1 MNKKILGKKKF
12 TVSDQK
18 YFSSISHDFNPT
30 HYDFRA
36 KKIFLKRKI
45 VHGINI
51 LITAID
57 FWIKKEKSIP
67 EVIQCNFVRPL
78 KLFDNAIFFYFKISE
93 SKYSIE
99 VKINNMLYTKI
110 LLDFNHAQ
118 INKNYNFS
126 TSKSILIKKSK
137 KALDIVP
144 KFFIHKKFKIKLNKR
159 NNFKK
164 FYLKNTTFGKNLY
177 SSLLEASFFIGMIC
191 PGKNAI
197 FTSIKFRLTEIANK
211 NDYIYFFVKKFDNR
225 VNIFEIVTKGF
236 IQSEIKAFYRPSF
249 KKSK

>member
-1 MNKKILGKKKF
+1 MIKKILGKKKF
-12 TVSDQK
+12 TISDQK
-18 YFSSISHDFNPT
+18 YFSSISLDYNPT
-30 HYDFRA
+30 HYGFVG

-45 VHGINI
+45 VHGVNI
-51 LITAID
+51 LIVAID

-67 EVIQCNFVRPL
+67 EIVQCNFVRPI
-78 KLFDNAIFFYFKISE
+78 KLFDNAIFFYFKLSE
-93 SKYSIE
+93 NKYSIE
-99 VKINNMLYTKI
+99 VKINNILYTKI
-110 LLDFNHAQ
+110 FLDFNRAQ
-118 INKNYNFS
+118 INKNNNFS
-126 TSKSILIKKSK
+126 TSKAILIKKNK
-137 KALDIVP
+137 KALDLFP

-177 SSLLEASFFIGMIC
+177 SSLLETSFFIGMIC

-197 FTSIKFRLTEIANK
+197 FTSIKFRLNEIANK

-236 IQSEIKAFYRPSF
+236 VQSEIKAFYRPSF